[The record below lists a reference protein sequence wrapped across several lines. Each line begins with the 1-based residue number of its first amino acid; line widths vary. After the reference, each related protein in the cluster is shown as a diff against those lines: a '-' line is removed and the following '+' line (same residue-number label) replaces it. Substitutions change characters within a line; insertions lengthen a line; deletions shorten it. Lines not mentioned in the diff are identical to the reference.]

1 MNDFYRCGCSL
12 EEGTVFP
19 CGLHQQLTRYGWEDA
34 DKGEPMTAA
43 QAEDYW
49 RTQRQPVTPLTEM
62 TTTDGT
68 DPELRTP

>member
-1 MNDFYRCGCSL
+1 MNDFYQCGCSVQ
-12 EEGTVFP
+12 ESTWFP
-19 CGLHQQLTRYGWEDA
+19 CEKHQGMTFEVWSALP
-34 DKGEPMTAA
+34 GEPMTAA